1 MAARVQYAAILVDA
15 LHVDVQLLKQQVDLA
30 VSGERRVGRTS
41 VEHVAHLLEYPRT
54 AERGAT
60 YHHRIHAVA
69 VERVAR
75 LLGRADVA
83 VADDGDVYARVAL
96 HLADERPVG
105 VARVHLCARSA
116 VYGERLD
123 AAVLQ
128 RLRQVADDEL
138 FVVPSQARLHRDGR
152 VHRLHYFARD
162 V

>member
-15 LHVDVQLLKQQVDLA
+15 LHVDVQLLKQQVNLA

-54 AERGAT
+54 AERGT
-60 YHHRIHAVA
+60 THHHRVHAVA

-75 LLGRADVA
+75 LLGRADVT

-96 HLADERPVG
+96 HFADERPVG
-105 VARVHLCARSA
+105 VARVHLRARSA
-116 VYGERLD
+116 VYGERLY

-152 VHRLHYFARD
+152 VHRLHHLARD